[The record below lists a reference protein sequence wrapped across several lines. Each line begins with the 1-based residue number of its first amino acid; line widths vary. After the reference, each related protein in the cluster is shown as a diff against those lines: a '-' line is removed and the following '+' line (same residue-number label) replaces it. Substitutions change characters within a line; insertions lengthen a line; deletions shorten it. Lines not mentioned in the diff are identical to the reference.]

1 MEARRLKNIYN
12 IDGTAVFIDSKLAK
26 DRNKTRHNLQS
37 ITNAEENEGFMNTL
51 EIQTYLASIL
61 AVLIEAGSID
71 DWDNKKFN
79 PVFSAQF
86 NSDRAW

>member
-1 MEARRLKNIYN
+1 
-12 IDGTAVFIDSKLAK
+12 
-26 DRNKTRHNLQS
+26 
-37 ITNAEENEGFMNTL
+37 MNTL

-61 AVLIEAGSID
+61 AVLIEAGSIAD
-71 DWDNKKFN
+71 GDNKKFN